1 MYISC
6 EWNIMWELGVGDQ
19 GIMITFNKYD
29 QSNMLQCSIKSTKPV
44 DVVHIKLGKPAKIQV
59 HSSLIQDSSNTTR
72 DIVTTWQT
80 MLDWLLVH
88 FVSEHQGWIWN
99 WIFAGLFSFVCATG
113 VVSRL
118 TFEIATCHISSIQNP
133 HSQPT
138 WKSWCLKWDRRN
150 EYQWHQFGKTLFFQ
164 FLQFVISTVQL
175 AKINICIYW
184 YTVTCTVWQ
193 QTFLNKKSKHEMLSK
208 SIGC

>member
-1 MYISC
+1 
-6 EWNIMWELGVGDQ
+6 
-19 GIMITFNKYD
+19 
-29 QSNMLQCSIKSTKPV
+29 
-44 DVVHIKLGKPAKIQV
+44 
-59 HSSLIQDSSNTTR
+59 LIQDSSNTTR

-138 WKSWCLKWDRRN
+138 WKSWCLKWDRTPGEMSIN
-150 EYQWHQFGKTLFFQ
+150 DINLEKLFF
-164 FLQFVISTVQL
+164 FPVS
-175 AKINICIYW
+175 AICHQYSSVGKNQHMHLLIYCNMRC
-184 YTVTCTVWQ
+184 VAAN
-193 QTFLNKKSKHEMLSK
+193 FFE
-208 SIGC
+208 